1 MHAVSNNIK
10 NERKIANHDS
20 FTRRYRDLRLILR
33 DETRKL
39 FFFVCCYLFIFE
51 LKQTSEFFEVAS
63 DENVNERCKQ
73 HGCKSQLN

>member
-1 MHAVSNNIK
+1 MHRIFHSAVHAVSNNIK

-39 FFFVCCYLFIFE
+39 FFFALLLFVYTQVETNKRIF
-51 LKQTSEFFEVAS
+51 
-63 DENVNERCKQ
+63 
-73 HGCKSQLN
+73 

>member
-1 MHAVSNNIK
+1 MHRIFHSAVHAVSNNIK

-39 FFFVCCYLFIFE
+39 FFLRCCYLFI
-51 LKQTSEFFEVAS
+51 LKSKQISGFFEVVS
-63 DENVNERCKQ
+63 DENVNERV
-73 HGCKSQLN
+73 